1 MAVTTKKDVRRGIK
15 IYIDGSEVVANSSSI
30 RAEMKM
36 IRESMKHMTL
46 GSDEYRE
53 ATKKWASLN
62 TILKEHEQGLRQ
74 IDKTQQSLGSRIK
87 GFFNMCT
94 AKLTALAGV
103 LYSVMNIFGK
113 FYDQFSQ
120 KQDTAA
126 NLKALTGLDDNS
138 IEWLTQQAEQL
149 STKMDE
155 TGLRIRSSSKEIL
168 DAYMMV
174 GSAKPE
180 LLKDKEALNAVT
192 IEALRLS
199 EAAKMDVKDAVGA
212 VTTSLN
218 QFGAGADQAARY
230 VNVLAAGSKE
240 GAANVTEQA
249 AAVVKA
255 GVAANGANVSFEQ
268 LVGCIEML
276 GEKGIKAE
284 VAGTGL
290 KKFFLTL
297 QTGAKETNP
306 AVVGLDQAL
315 QTLADKQMS
324 AEHIKKMFGEE
335 GFNVAKILMDNTEKV
350 RQYTDAVTDTNVATE
365 QAAINSDT
373 TAARLAQ
380 LGNQWNELGMQLIGA
395 FIPALE
401 ASVSVTS
408 RLIDGG
414 RVLLSFIKE
423 HYVEIGILAVAY
435 NALTIKTVV
444 ATTAQKAWTLAVT
457 VGHGIVRAYHAT
469 LLLLQAGWLFVTQGT
484 QAATVAMRAFNIAS
498 KGTGIGVL
506 VAVVATAAVA
516 IYELTQRT
524 KEATDASRIL
534 EKVNKT
540 ASDRF
545 ADEAGKVDMLNKII
559 HDNTAKLADRKA
571 ALDELHKIV
580 PGYLGELDEEG
591 RLVRDNKQ
599 AIDDYLVSLEKQIKL
614 KAAQEELEEQYRN
627 KRKQE
632 KAVRDAEEARSN
644 ASRAAAAAQSS
655 AMSQSSGLSTS
666 GTRALNTGLN
676 VSVQNAESRLRQA
689 EEVLA
694 EANDDLAKTLGNIS
708 ALEDEL
714 RHSDVA
720 ITPTN
725 PPTDDTDS
733 PTKSG
738 TTDPAKQAMEA
749 IEAEHLRRMNEL
761 RQQYADGIIATQT
774 ELNERLE
781 ALELDTLR
789 QKLAVAGL
797 EPKQR
802 EDIVAKVLELKM
814 KLIDQ
819 VKAIG
824 TLETETE
831 EQRLANSL
839 AQNQKAYDERLSML
853 RRALQAEVLTQEE
866 YNAKLRLIRQQKDT
880 DDQKARADAAKKVL
894 DEQRKTLASA
904 ELLLRESVANRQL
917 TEAEANQQ
925 RHELRN
931 AFFQQALQITG
942 LGEAE
947 LTELTREQAEER
959 ITQAEEDSKREEEIN
974 KRKFDAM
981 KQVAT
986 DFGDALGDLL
996 TDSESTFKDFMKAIL
1011 KSVIDAIANMATAYI
1026 AEVTM
1031 KNIATLGPLGLA
1043 KAAGEIAL
1051 IQAAK
1056 ATLNGLMNFDTGGFT
1071 GDGRWDEPRGIVH
1084 AGEFVANRYAVAN
1097 AAVRPVLDLLDQA
1110 QRAGTIRHLTADD
1123 IAAVA
1128 GHTASPATTTA
1139 RKSATLSPISATDP
1153 ETKRLLR
1160 ECIATMRLVKER
1172 FDLPIVAETYATG
1185 RGGVNE
1191 AQKLVERMNANA
1203 SRYGKTG
1210 N

>member
-30 RAEMKM
+30 RAEMKK

-149 STKMDE
+149 STTMDE

-444 ATTAQKAWTLAVT
+444 TTTAQKAWTLAVT

-469 LLLLQAGWLFVTQGT
+469 LLLLQAGWLLVTQGT

-498 KGTGIGVL
+498 KGTGLGVL
-506 VAVVATAAVA
+506 VAVVATAAVG
-516 IYELTQRT
+516 IYELTRRT
-524 KEATDASRIL
+524 KEATAASQIL
-534 EKVNKT
+534 EKVNKN
-540 ASDRF
+540 ASDQF
-545 ADEAGKVDMLNKII
+545 ATEAGIVDMLNKTV
-559 HDNTAKLADRKA
+559 HDNTARIEDRKA
-571 ALDELHKIV
+571 ALDRLRKIV
-580 PGYLGELDEEG
+580 PDYLGELDEEG

-614 KAAQEELEEQYRN
+614 KAAQEELEEQYRQ
-627 KRKQE
+627 KRQQERRIQTIQSNIDDAQQRMLDAANGNSHMAGSAAVINYANQINAGTEVLKKAEAQLQRTMDGIGVLEQEIKTSDLSSIVSPTTTTEPTPPITPSGGPGGGKDDAAKQE
-632 KAVRDAEEARSN
+632 
-644 ASRAAAAAQSS
+644 
-655 AMSQSSGLSTS
+655 L
-666 GTRALNTGLN
+666 
-676 VSVQNAESRLRQA
+676 
-689 EEVLA
+689 
-694 EANDDLAKTLGNIS
+694 
-708 ALEDEL
+708 
-714 RHSDVA
+714 
-720 ITPTN
+720 
-725 PPTDDTDS
+725 
-733 PTKSG
+733 
-738 TTDPAKQAMEA
+738 EA
-749 IEAEHLRRMNEL
+749 IEAKYAQRLNEL
-761 RQQYADGIIATQT
+761 KERYRQGDIKSEQEYNQLVEDL
-774 ELNERLE
+774 EMERLE
-781 ALELDTLR
+781 ESLR
-789 QKLAVAGL
+789 VAGL

-802 EDIVAKVLELKM
+802 AELQAKVLDIYLQTKKKLDAVLK
-814 KLIDQ
+814 DN
-819 VKAIG
+819 
-824 TLETETE
+824 E
-831 EQRLANSL
+831 
-839 AQNQKAYDERLSML
+839 
-853 RRALQAEVLTQEE
+853 
-866 YNAKLRLIRQQKDT
+866 
-880 DDQKARADAAKKVL
+880 
-894 DEQRKTLASA
+894 SA
-904 ELLLRESVANRQL
+904 ELSSYKKQLQELNKKQQEEQYTVERAHTMGLLDEETYQKALTDIQKKYQKLRAKALESSDSHKRW
-917 TEAEANQQ
+917 TEIVKKTIYSAEGFQKEHNGEIFSFLFDL
-925 RHELRN
+925 RKEIDETSLKLLELDKDSE
-931 AFFQQALQITG
+931 AFKQSQEYLDALIKLYNDKGKVITG
-942 LGEAE
+942 LALNIGES
-947 LTELTREQAEER
+947 LGQALADGVNGEWHDV
-959 ITQAEEDSKREEEIN
+959 QSA
-974 KRKFDAM
+974 
-981 KQVAT
+981 
-986 DFGDALGDLL
+986 
-996 TDSESTFKDFMKAIL
+996 FKSML
-1011 KSVIDAIANMATAYI
+1011 VMVLDAIEKMIEASML
-1026 AEVTM
+1026 VP
-1031 KNIATLGPLGLA
+1031 TLQMLTGIGAGKAWLSLA
-1043 KAAGEIAL
+1043 KIAAVKMVFAAL
-1051 IQAAK
+1051 KQSVQYY
-1056 ATLNGLMNFDTGGFT
+1056 DTGGFT

-1110 QRAGTIRHLTADD
+1110 QRAGTIRNLTAED
-1123 IAAVA
+1123 IAAVSGRATA
-1128 GHTASPATTTA
+1128 GSAASSQSQPTHTV
-1139 RKSATLSPISATDP
+1139 SPISTIDK
-1153 ETKRLLR
+1153 ETRQLLR
-1160 ECIATMRLVKER
+1160 ECTATMRRVCER
-1172 FDLPIVAETYATG
+1172 FDRPIVAETYATG
-1185 RGGVNE
+1185 RGGVTE
-1191 AQKLVERMNANA
+1191 AQKLVEKMNNNA
-1203 SRYGKTG
+1203 SRRRK
-1210 N
+1210 

>member
-30 RAEMKM
+30 RGEMKN

-113 FYDQFSQ
+113 FYEQFSQ

-149 STKMDE
+149 STTMDE

-306 AVVGLDQAL
+306 AIVGLDQAL

-324 AEHIKKMFGEE
+324 AEQVKKMFGEE

-469 LLLLQAGWLFVTQGT
+469 LLLLQAGWLLVTQGT

-516 IYELTQRT
+516 IYELTRRT
-524 KEATDASRIL
+524 KEATSASRVL

-540 ASDRF
+540 ASDEF
-545 ADEAGKVDMLNKII
+545 AREAGKVDMLNKIV
-559 HDNTAKLADRKA
+559 HDNTAKLTDRKA

-580 PGYLGELDEEG
+580 PTYLGELDAEG

-614 KAAQEELEEQYRN
+614 KAAQEELEEQYRQ

-632 KAVRDAEEARSN
+632 KAVQESQEVVDKLQQSYDSASGNFYTRGFARHDAAYE
-644 ASRAAAAAQSS
+644 
-655 AMSQSSGLSTS
+655 L
-666 GTRALNTGLN
+666 TRAK
-676 VSVQNAESRLRQA
+676 
-689 EEVLA
+689 EELHKA
-694 EANDDLAKTLGNIS
+694 QKDLQQTVGNIS
-708 ALEDEL
+708 ALSDEL
-714 RHSDVA
+714 KQSDVS
-720 ITPTN
+720 ITPTTPTDPT
-725 PPTDDTDS
+725 PPTPPTTPTTPTTPKKTGKDDRV
-733 PTKSG
+733 K
-738 TTDPAKQAMEA
+738 KELEA

-819 VKAIG
+819 VKTIG

-831 EQRLANSL
+831 EQRLAKSL

-996 TDSESTFKDFMKAIL
+996 TDNESTFKDFMKAIL

-1097 AAVRPVLDLLDQA
+1097 TAVRPVLDLLDQA
-1110 QRAGTIRHLTADD
+1110 QRAGTIRHLTAED

-1128 GHTASPATTTA
+1128 GHGSNPSASSTSC
-1139 RKSATLSPISATDP
+1139 KSAAMSPISATDP

-1160 ECIATMRLVKER
+1160 ECIVTMRRVKER
-1172 FDLPIVAETYATG
+1172 FDLPIIAETYATG

-1191 AQKLVERMNANA
+1191 AQELVKKMNNNA
-1203 SRYGKTG
+1203 SRKRK
-1210 N
+1210 